1 MCVVTVPLKRAK
13 LAARERRYFE
23 DLRTTQIV
31 VVTITSNMFWGQTHK
46 KTQYIG
52 SNLVKIRET
61 RTRSLLKGVTWRA
74 LATLTTILIAWAI
87 TGNITIALEIGAF
100 EVVAKIIVYYLHER
114 AWQQVTVGIEQES

>member
-1 MCVVTVPLKRAK
+1 M
-13 LAARERRYFE
+13 
-23 DLRTTQIV
+23 
-31 VVTITSNMFWGQTHK
+31 
-46 KTQYIG
+46 
-52 SNLVKIRET
+52 KIRET